1 MWVNLR
7 LTMWVHSNTTLI
19 LLSLTTST
27 TYGKLK
33 HHVKIEL
40 CGRLRVLQ
48 LFNVDR
54 VVQNERSA
62 VFLVGRNG
70 FHLKQRMRKDSR
82 VLTCDVVRVSN
93 VKIYVVV

>member
-1 MWVNLR
+1 M
-7 LTMWVHSNTTLI
+7 TIWVHSNTPLN
-19 LLSLTTST
+19 LLKFKNF
-27 TYGKLK
+27 YNGNGKPK
-33 HHVKIEL
+33 HHVKIVL
-40 CGRLRVLQ
+40 CDRLRVLK

-70 FHLKQRMRKDSR
+70 FHLKQRMKDSR

>member
-1 MWVNLR
+1 MWVINLR
-7 LTMWVHSNTTLI
+7 LTIWVHSNTTLKFKDF
-19 LLSLTTST
+19 
-27 TYGKLK
+27 YNGKPK

-40 CGRLRVLQ
+40 CDRLRVLQ

-54 VVQNERSA
+54 VVQNEQSA

-70 FHLKQRMRKDSR
+70 FHLKQRMKDSR
-82 VLTCDVVRVSN
+82 VRTCDVVRVLN

>member
-7 LTMWVHSNTTLI
+7 LTIWVHSNTTLI

-27 TYGKLK
+27 TYGKPK

-40 CGRLRVLQ
+40 CDRLRVLQ

-62 VFLVGRNG
+62 LFLVGRNG
-70 FHLKQRMRKDSR
+70 FHLKQRMKDSR

>member
-1 MWVNLR
+1 
-7 LTMWVHSNTTLI
+7 MWVHSNTTLI
-19 LLSLTTST
+19 LLKSKNF
-27 TYGKLK
+27 YNGNGKPK

-40 CGRLRVLQ
+40 CDRLRVLQ

-70 FHLKQRMRKDSR
+70 FHLKQRMKDSR
-82 VLTCDVVRVSN
+82 VRTCDVVRVSN